1 MLEAMDLGCMRA
13 ERPLFKGLAL
23 HVAPGECLFVHGRNG
38 SGKTSLLRILAGLTR
53 PARGKVLWQGL
64 GISQPGNGYRG
75 QFFYVGHA
83 EGLNGEL
90 SAIQNLQALQ
100 AASGHADRPAAIASA
115 LREAGLES
123 KKHLPIRALSAGQR
137 RRAAL
142 ARLLAEFRPLWILDE
157 PVTALDAAAHSWLA
171 RAMDRHLRDGG
182 AIVATSHQEIALDH
196 AHKQIRLGS

>member
-13 ERPLFKGLAL
+13 ERPLFKALAL
-23 HVAPGECLFVHGRNG
+23 HVAPGECLFVRGRNG

-64 GISQPGNGYRG
+64 GISQPGSGYRG

-83 EGLNGEL
+83 DGLNGEL
-90 SAIQNLQALQ
+90 SAAENLRALQ
-100 AASGHADRPAAIASA
+100 SASGDAHRPAAIACA
-115 LREAGLES
+115 LRDTGLEG
-123 KKHLPIRALSAGQR
+123 KEHLPVRALSAGQK

-142 ARLLAEFRPLWILDE
+142 ARLLATFRPLWILDE
-157 PVTALDAAAHSWLA
+157 PVTALDATAHAWLA
-171 RAMDRHLRDGG
+171 RAMDRHLREGG

-196 AHKQIRLGS
+196 AHKQIRLEP

>member
-38 SGKTSLLRILAGLTR
+38 SGKTSLLRILAGLAR

-64 GISQPGNGYRG
+64 GISQPGNRYRG

-83 EGLNGEL
+83 DGLSGEL
-90 SAIQNLQALQ
+90 SAAQNLHALQ
-100 AASGHADRPAAIASA
+100 AASGYADRPAAIAFA
-115 LREAGLES
+115 LREAGLEG
-123 KKHLPIRALSAGQR
+123 KEHVPIRALSAGQR

-157 PVTALDAAAHSWLA
+157 PVTALDATAHSWLA

-196 AHKQIRLGS
+196 AHKQIQLGS

>member
-38 SGKTSLLRILAGLTR
+38 SGKTSLLRILAGLAR

-64 GISQPGNGYRG
+64 GISQPGSGYRG

-83 EGLNGEL
+83 DGLNGEL
-90 SAIQNLQALQ
+90 SAIQNLRALQ
-100 AASGHADRPAAIASA
+100 AASGRVDRPAAIASA
-115 LREAGLES
+115 LCEAGLEG
-123 KKHLPIRALSAGQR
+123 KEHLPIRALSAGQR

-142 ARLLAEFRPLWILDE
+142 VRLLAEFRPLWILDE
-157 PVTALDAAAHSWLA
+157 PATALDATAHSWLA

-182 AIVATSHQEIALDH
+182 AIVATSHQELALDH
-196 AHKQIRLGS
+196 AHKQIQLGS